1 MPPPSPRACF
11 GRDELI
17 EEIID
22 LAESLTPIALI
33 GAGGI
38 GKTSIA
44 LTVLHHDR
52 IKERFG
58 DNRWFIRCDQF
69 PASCAHFLS
78 RLSKVTGAGV
88 ENPRDLTP
96 LRPFL
101 SSREMILFL
110 DNAESILDPQRANAQ
125 EIYVVVEELS
135 QLSNICLCITSRI
148 STIPPAC
155 ENLDIPTLS
164 AEAAHDTFY
173 RIYKNG
179 EQYSLIDGILERL
192 DFHPLSVTLLAT
204 VAHHNKWDTNQL
216 SREWER
222 RRTDV
227 LCTRHDTSLATTIEL
242 SLASP
247 MFQELGPDTRELL
260 GVVAFFPQGI
270 DENNLDW
277 LFSILPNRTNVFD
290 TFCVLS
296 LTYRANGFI
305 TMLAPL
311 RDYLRPK
318 DPTSSPL
325 LYATKDHYFRRLSAH
340 VNPSEPGFEEARW
353 ITSEDVNTEHLLDVF
368 TSVDTNAVGVW
379 DACSD
384 FVRHLYWHKPRPVIL
399 GPKIEGLPD
408 DHPSKPQCLL
418 QFSRLSGSV
427 GNYAE
432 YKRLLTCAL
441 KLWRTRGD
449 VDEVA
454 LALMFLGEANRLL
467 NFHEEGIEQMK
478 EALEIYERL
487 DNTEGQVQSLQ
498 LLAWLLYGDKQLDAA
513 EEAASRTIDLLP
525 DKGEEYLICKFHHVL
540 GNIYD
545 SKGEMEKAIY
555 HFEKALEI
563 ASGFCWY
570 GQQFCIHSSL
580 AELFCGRGRFDD
592 AQVHIER
599 AKLHT
604 TNDKYLLGHAMKL
617 QADLWYL
624 QDKFE
629 EAKSE
634 ALRAADIYERVGAA
648 INLENCRELL
658 GRIEAGMNSRVA
670 SDKSDPNGEL
680 LKAVLFLARVDF
692 PF

>member
-1 MPPPSPRACF
+1 MVEKIV
-11 GRDELI
+11 G
-17 EEIID
+17 
-22 LAESLTPIALI
+22 LAEDLVPIALI

-38 GKTSIA
+38 GKTSTA
-44 LTVLHHDR
+44 LTVLHNNR
-52 IKERFG
+52 VKQRFG
-58 DNRWFIRCDQF
+58 DDRRFIRCDQF
-69 PASCAHFLS
+69 PASLAHFLD
-78 RLSKVTGAGV
+78 RISKVTGAGI
-88 ENPRDLTP
+88 ENPEDLAP

-101 SSREMILFL
+101 SSREILIIL
-110 DNAESILDPQRANAQ
+110 DNAECILDPRGTNAR
-125 EIYVVVEELS
+125 EIYGVVEELS
-135 QLSNICLCITSRI
+135 QFSNICLCITSRI
-148 STIPPAC
+148 TTVPPAC
-155 ENLDIPTLS
+155 ETLNILTLS
-164 AEAAHDTFY
+164 MGAARDTFY
-173 RIYKNG
+173 RIYNHG
-179 EQYSLIDGILERL
+179 ERSDLVDDIIEQL
-192 DFHPLSVTLLAT
+192 DFHPLSITLLAT
-204 VAHHNKWDTNQL
+204 VAHHSKWDIGRLN
-216 SREWER
+216 REWGRE
-222 RRTDV
+222 RTDM
-227 LCTRHDTSLATTIEL
+227 LHTQHDMSLAATIKL
-242 SLASP
+242 SLTSP
-247 MFQELGPDTRELL
+247 MFQELGPDAQDLL
-260 GVVAFFPQGI
+260 GVIAFFPQGV
-270 DENNLDW
+270 DEKNLDW
-277 LFSILPNRTNVFD
+277 LFPTISNGTIIFD
-290 TFCVLS
+290 KFCILS
-296 LTYRANGFI
+296 LTYRSNGFI

-311 RDYLRPK
+311 RDHFYPK
-318 DPTSSPL
+318 DPKSSPL
-325 LYATKDHYFRRLSAH
+325 LHVTKECYFSRLL
-340 VNPSEPGFEEARW
+340 VRLDPDEPYFGEAQW
-353 ITSEDVNTEHLLDVF
+353 ITSEDTNVEHLLEVF
-368 TSVDTNAVGVW
+368 TTIDANSNDVW
-379 DACSD
+379 DVCD
-384 FVRHLYWHKPRPVIL
+384 CFMEHLCWHKPRVVIL

-680 LKAVLFLARVDF
+680 LKAVLFLARIDF